1 MTLLRLSLVTQGLL
15 ALLDEAITSSPEW
28 VAGTT
33 LSTSPDPPDRLSG
46 DHTIALYLYH
56 AVEDPHRRNPP
67 SPGGTPMPERHIPM
81 PLVLHYL
88 LTAHSDLPAG
98 SRTYEEQFLMGLA
111 MKALRD
117 FPVLDDDTIVDG
129 TQVMPSLLRGRDN
142 RFRITAQAV
151 PATDAVAYWTAG
163 QNALRMSAYYE
174 VAGTLLEPELVLRRA
189 GRVFAYGVHTIVAG
203 APRLTGSRSTTSF
216 LFPGDPVVRQ
226 VETRPAQAAIGD
238 AFDLLG
244 TALTGDATDLVLEHP
259 AWPEPVTVDAVLWGV
274 IAQPEG
280 IRATVQREA
289 GGRSVLPGIY
299 AASVAVATDLQ
310 QPGGGT
316 RRVVARSNV
325 TPFAVAPA
333 VVAIGAPTAEQR
345 ITVTGGRFD
354 PAVLTADEDIEVWV
368 GTDRLARVTTTPT
381 SPTQPGEYE
390 VLDDDNLELRL
401 PAGLTTG
408 DELPLRIVVRG
419 IESPPRWVTVP

>member
-1 MTLLRLSLVTQGLL
+1 MTLLRLSLVTEALL
-15 ALLDEAITSSPEW
+15 ELLDEAITSSPEW

-33 LSTSPDPPDRLSG
+33 LTTSPDPPDRLIG
-46 DHTIALYLYH
+46 DRTVALYLYH
-56 AVEDPHRRNPP
+56 AVEDAHRRNPP
-67 SPGGTPMPERHIPM
+67 SPGGTPMPERHTPM

-88 LTAHSDLPAG
+88 LTAHSDLSANT
-98 SRTYEEQFLMGLA
+98 RTYEEQFLMGLA

-117 FPVLDDDTIVDG
+117 FPVLDDETIVDG
-129 TQVMPSLLRGRDN
+129 TQVMPSLLRNRDN

-174 VAGTLLEPELVLRRA
+174 VAGVLLEPETVLRRA
-189 GRVFAYGVHTIVAG
+189 GRVFDFGVHTIVAG
-203 APRLTGSRSTTSF
+203 VPRLTGSRGTTSF
-216 LFPGDPVVRQ
+216 LVPGDPVARQ

-238 AFDLLG
+238 AFELLG
-244 TALTGDATDLVLEHP
+244 TALTGDVTDLVLEHSS
-259 AWPEPVTVDAVLWGV
+259 WPEPVTVDSLLWGLV
-274 IAQPEG
+274 AQPEG
-280 IRATVQREA
+280 VQATVQRDA
-289 GGRSVLPGIY
+289 GGRGVLPGIY
-299 AASVAVATDLQ
+299 AASIAVTTELA

-333 VVAIGAPTAEQR
+333 VLAIAGQAQQR
-345 ITVTGGRFD
+345 FTVTGGRFD

-368 GTDRLARVTTTPT
+368 GGDRLARVLPSPAT
-381 SPTQPGEYE
+381 STQPGEYE

-408 DELPLRIVVRG
+408 DEMPLRIVVRG

>member
-1 MTLLRLSLVTQGLL
+1 MTLLRLSLVTEGLL
-15 ALLDEAITSSPEW
+15 ELIEHAVTASAEW
-28 VAGTT
+28 PSGTT
-33 LSTSPDPPDRLSG
+33 LGTSPDPPDRLNG
-46 DHTIALYLYH
+46 DHVVALYLYH

-67 SPGGTPMPERHIPM
+67 SPGGTPMPERHTPM

-88 LTAHSDLPAG
+88 LTAHSDLPVNA
-98 SRTYEEQFLMGLA
+98 RTYEEQFLMGLS

-117 FPVLDDDTIVDG
+117 FPVLDDDTIVGG
-129 TQVMPSLLRGRDN
+129 TQVMPSLLRNRDN

-174 VAGTLLEPELVLRRA
+174 VAGTLLEPEPVLRRA
-189 GRVFAYGVHTIVAG
+189 GRVFDYGVHTIVAG
-203 APRLTGSRSTTSF
+203 VPRLSGSRSTTTF
-216 LFPGDPVVRQ
+216 VVPGDPVARQ
-226 VETRPAQAAIGD
+226 VETRPAQSAIGD
-238 AFDLLG
+238 AFDLIG
-244 TALTGDATDLVLEHP
+244 TALTGDGTDLVLEHP
-259 AWPEPVTVDAVLWGV
+259 SWTEPVTADAVLWGV
-274 IAQPEG
+274 VAQPEG
-280 IRATVQREA
+280 MRATVQREA
-289 GGRSVLPGIY
+289 GGRGVLPGIY
-299 AASVAVATDLQ
+299 AASVAVTTELA

-333 VVAIGAPTAEQR
+333 VLSITGQAQQR
-345 ITVTGGRFD
+345 FTVTGGRFD
-354 PAVLTADEDIEVWV
+354 PAMLTADDDIEVWV
-368 GTDRLARVTTTPT
+368 GADRLVRIVPSPTT
-381 SPTQPGEYE
+381 STQPGEYE

-408 DELPLRIVVRG
+408 EELPLRIVVRG